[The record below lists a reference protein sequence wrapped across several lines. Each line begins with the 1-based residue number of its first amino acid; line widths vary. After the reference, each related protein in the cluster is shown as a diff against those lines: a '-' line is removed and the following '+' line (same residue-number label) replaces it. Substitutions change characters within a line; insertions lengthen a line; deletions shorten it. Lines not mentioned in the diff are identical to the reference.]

1 MLEPK
6 RGGYYRLVTGMLH
19 PAVLGTVVVEAMRH
33 KDDLLQTE
41 NWFTSVASLLLI
53 WYFALD
59 YLVTVG
65 KFEKDPNSYSLFNF
79 VMEFLLMGLFLWSFI
94 VLLPGGE
101 QSQRIAES
109 FFGLV
114 ASQLLVIGIWNLI
127 TEFKAGLGNK
137 WVWGVWLVGVVFAL
151 LAVVLYWLDGGVEI
165 YLQALGLFF
174 MAALLVVYTRAFRK
188 PDFFD

>member
-6 RGGYYRLVTGMLH
+6 RGGYYQLVTGMLH

-33 KDDLLQTE
+33 KDDLLKPE
-41 NWFTSVASLLLI
+41 NWFASIASLLLI

-65 KFEKDPNSYSLFNF
+65 KFKNEPNSYGLSNF
-79 VMEFLLMGLFLWSFI
+79 VMEFLLMALLLWSFI
-94 VLLPGGE
+94 VLWPGGE
-101 QSQRIAES
+101 PSQRIAEP

-114 ASQLLVIGIWNLI
+114 ASQLLVIGFWNLI
-127 TEFKAGLGNK
+127 AEPKAGLGNK
-137 WVWGVWLVGVVFAL
+137 WVWVVWLVGVVFAL
-151 LAVVLYWLDGGVEI
+151 IAVVLNWLDGGVEI
-165 YLQALGLFF
+165 YLHALGLLF
-174 MAALLVVYTRAFRK
+174 MAALLVVYTREFRK